1 MQFPLAIRDL
11 TILGR
16 QRDGNGYQYNRSL
29 KIIEKLQYMNNL
41 DIVLA
46 LFTTPNHRFSRLD
59 TTVPVKPQQVQL
71 QTGSGELFPTIKPM
85 SSSSKTVLNS
95 YD

>member
-29 KIIEKLQYMNNL
+29 KIIENLQYMNNL

-46 LFTTPNHRFSRLD
+46 LTTPNHRFSRLD
-59 TTVPVKPQQVQL
+59 TTVAVKPQQVQL
-71 QTGSGELFPTIKPM
+71 QTGFRRTLPNH
-85 SSSSKTVLNS
+85 KTHVFNF
-95 YD
+95 